1 MIKLSVSHFQVVSF
15 DSDKPKIKK
24 KNNQIQTVFEVADWR
39 GHKLL
44 VGVGEVTTDDEFGTL
59 IGGSV

>member
-1 MIKLSVSHFQVVSF
+1 MIKLSVSHFQVGSF
-15 DSDKPKIKK
+15 DKIAQNSKT
-24 KNNQIQTVFEVADWR
+24 NQNQAVFEVADWR

-59 IGGSV
+59 IGASV

>member
-15 DSDKPKIKK
+15 DRDKPEIKK
-24 KNNQIQTVFEVADWR
+24 PNQIQAVFEVADWR

-44 VGVGEVTTDDEFGTL
+44 VGVGEVTTDDELGTL